1 MTQYVLYRYTRT
13 RQECLLILGKTML
26 ETTTKKPVHLRFDG
40 GKVWIT
46 PEDSSRFR
54 MAARR
59 AVRVLHREK
68 AIDREVLRF
77 QNEYLPRL
85 NSWCEA
91 NKDLVQT
98 CYLGRSTA
106 HGLTV
111 FVLGIA
117 PKYSFDLGDKISDL
131 AIQLEDEGWSSHIV
145 QISNA
150 DDDEIATF
158 FDPES
163 ALQIYAQSQA
173 ASGQS

>member
-1 MTQYVLYRYTRT
+1 MLGSITR
-13 RQECLLILGKTML
+13 
-26 ETTTKKPVHLRFDG
+26 KPVHLRFDG

-68 AIDREVLRF
+68 VIDREVLRF
-77 QNEYLPRL
+77 QDEYLPRL
-85 NSWCEA
+85 NRWCEA
-91 NKDLVQT
+91 HEALVRA
-98 CYLGRSTA
+98 CYLGRSTS

-111 FVLGIA
+111 FILGIA

-131 AIQLEDEGWSSHIV
+131 AIQLEEEGWSSNIV

-150 DDDEIATF
+150 EDDEIATF

-163 ALQIYAQSQA
+163 ALQIYAQSKTA
-173 ASGQS
+173 PGQG